1 MVALRTTAM
10 DGGSAEN
17 ADAFFSKRRSRFS
30 AMKRIL
36 RVLPAVILLFP
47 LLCVAAP
54 VSVHNLRLWQA
65 PDNTRLVFD
74 LSGPLDHRLSTL
86 SDPERVVIE
95 MDNAR
100 LQDGLAPLDVS
111 QSYIAAVRA
120 AEPADGKLRITLEL
134 KRPVRAQSFVLKPY
148 GQFGHRLV
156 IDLYDEVVA
165 KALPDPEPRA
175 APPAREFMA
184 PRDLVVAIDA
194 GHGGE
199 DPGAIGRRYRTR
211 EKDVVLAIAR
221 ELYKLVAAEPG
232 MKPVM
237 IRDGDYFIPLKKRT
251 LKAKNN
257 GAHVFVSIHADAV
270 RGRQAR
276 GSSVY
281 ALSDRG
287 ASSALAKSLADDG
300 NSSDWIGG
308 VGREDLDTDVQ
319 RLFGDLVIDATIG
332 DSIVLGGDM
341 LGSMR
346 SVGPLHSPR
355 VGQAGFMVLKSP
367 IPSVLIETAFISN
380 PEEERKL
387 RDRAFQKRMAKSI
400 FNGLKRAAPRLLAR
414 LGTSHETVQAT
425 VPATPV
431 PSTQAV
437 QTAPKGRAHEHVV
450 QRGETLTAIAR
461 LYDIHVDALRFLNDI
476 HDNNLPVGLKLRI
489 PVRSGDS

>member
-1 MVALRTTAM
+1 
-10 DGGSAEN
+10 
-17 ADAFFSKRRSRFS
+17 
-30 AMKRIL
+30 MKRIL

-74 LSGPLDHRLSTL
+74 LSGPLEHRLSTL

-111 QSYIAAVRA
+111 QSYISAVHA

-148 GQFGHRLV
+148 GQYGHRLV
-156 IDLYDEVVA
+156 IDLNDEVVA

-184 PRDLVVAIDA
+184 PRNLVVAIDA

-237 IRDGDYFIPLKKRT
+237 IRDGDYFLPLKKRT

-319 RLFGDLVIDATIG
+319 RLFGDLVKDATIG

-387 RDRAFQKRMAKSI
+387 RDRPFQKRMAKSI

-437 QTAPKGRAHEHVV
+437 QTAPKGQAHEHVV

-476 HDNNLPVGLKLRI
+476 HDNNLPVGIKLRI
-489 PVRSGDS
+489 PARSGDS

>member
-1 MVALRTTAM
+1 
-10 DGGSAEN
+10 
-17 ADAFFSKRRSRFS
+17 
-30 AMKRIL
+30 MKPVRQFL
-36 RVLPAVILLFP
+36 LAVFLLFP
-47 LLCVAAP
+47 LLCAAAP

-74 LSGPLDHRLSTL
+74 LSGPLEHRLSTFN
-86 SDPERVVIE
+86 DPERIVIE

-100 LQDGLAPLDVS
+100 LKDGLAPLDVS

-120 AEPADGKLRITLEL
+120 AEPANGKLRITLEL
-134 KRPVRAQSFVLKPY
+134 KRPVRPHSFVLKPY
-148 GQFGHRLV
+148 GQYGHRLV
-156 IDLYDEVVA
+156 IDLNDEAVA
-165 KALPDPEPRA
+165 TALPDPEPRA
-175 APPAREFMA
+175 APPARAVLA

-199 DPGAIGRRYRTR
+199 DPGAIGRRYRTY

-251 LKAKNN
+251 RKARDN
-257 GAHVFVSIHADAV
+257 GADIFISIHADAV

-281 ALSDRG
+281 ALSTRG
-287 ASSALAKSLADDG
+287 ASSTLAKLLADDE
-300 NSSDWIGG
+300 NSSDWTGG
-308 VGREDLDTDVQ
+308 VSRDDLEPDITRV
-319 RLFGDLVIDATIG
+319 LGDMALDATIG
-332 DSIVLGGDM
+332 DSLVLGHDM

-346 SVGPLHSPR
+346 TVGPLHSTRP
-355 VGQAGFMVLKSP
+355 GQAGFMVLKST

-380 PEEERKL
+380 PDEERKL
-387 RDRAFQKRMAKSI
+387 RDRSFQQRMAKSI
-400 FNGLKRAAPRLLAR
+400 FSGLNPSAPRLLAR
-414 LGTSHETVQAT
+414 RGAGSEALRAT
-425 VPATPV
+425 APVPAPI

-437 QTAPKGRAHEHVV
+437 QAAPASHGREHVV
-450 QRGETLTAIAR
+450 KSGETLSAIAR

-476 HDNNLPVGLKLRI
+476 RSNDLPVGLKLRI
-489 PVRSGDS
+489 PARSGDS

>member
-1 MVALRTTAM
+1 
-10 DGGSAEN
+10 
-17 ADAFFSKRRSRFS
+17 
-30 AMKRIL
+30 
-36 RVLPAVILLFP
+36 
-47 LLCVAAP
+47 
-54 VSVHNLRLWQA
+54 
-65 PDNTRLVFD
+65 
-74 LSGPLDHRLSTL
+74 
-86 SDPERVVIE
+86 
-95 MDNAR
+95 
-100 LQDGLAPLDVS
+100 
-111 QSYIAAVRA
+111 
-120 AEPADGKLRITLEL
+120 
-134 KRPVRAQSFVLKPY
+134 
-148 GQFGHRLV
+148 
-156 IDLYDEVVA
+156 
-165 KALPDPEPRA
+165 
-175 APPAREFMA
+175 
-184 PRDLVVAIDA
+184 VAIDA

>member
-1 MVALRTTAM
+1 
-10 DGGSAEN
+10 
-17 ADAFFSKRRSRFS
+17 
-30 AMKRIL
+30 MKR
-36 RVLPAVILLFP
+36 ASQLLLCVFLFLP
-47 LLCVAAP
+47 LLCSAAP

-65 PDNTRLVFD
+65 PDSTRLVFD
-74 LSGPLDHRLSTL
+74 LSGPLEHRLSTL
-86 SDPERVVIE
+86 SDPERIVIE

-120 AEPADGKLRITLEL
+120 ADPVDGKLRITLEL
-134 KRPVRAQSFVLKPY
+134 RRPVRAHDFVLKPY
-148 GQFGHRLV
+148 GQYGYRLV
-156 IDLYDEVVA
+156 IDLNDEVVA

-175 APPAREFMA
+175 APPAREVLA

-199 DPGAIGRRYRTR
+199 DPGAIGRRYRTH

-237 IRDGDYFIPLKKRT
+237 IRDGDYFLSLKKRT
-251 LKAKNN
+251 RKARDN
-257 GAHVFVSIHADAV
+257 GADVFISIHADAV

-281 ALSDRG
+281 AVSARG

-308 VGREDLDTDVQ
+308 VSREDLDTDVN
-319 RLFGDLVIDATIG
+319 RLLGDLAKDATIG
-332 DSIVLGGDM
+332 DSLMLGGDM
-341 LGSMR
+341 LGPMR
-346 SVGPLHSPR
+346 VVGPLHSAR

-380 PEEERKL
+380 PDEERKL
-387 RDRAFQKRMAKSI
+387 RDRNFQQSMAKSI
-400 FNGLKRAAPRLLAR
+400 FSGLKRSTPRLLAR
-414 LGTSHETVQAT
+414 RGAGHETMRAAA
-425 VPATPV
+425 PTPTPI
-431 PSTQAV
+431 PSTQATQALTV
-437 QTAPKGRAHEHVV
+437 SRGQEHVV
-450 QRGETLTAIAR
+450 KAGETLSAIAR
-461 LYDIHVDALRFLNDI
+461 LYDIHVDVLRFLNDI
-476 HDNNLPVGLKLRI
+476 RSNDLPVGLKLRI
-489 PVRSGDS
+489 PARSGDS

>member
-1 MVALRTTAM
+1 MAKVGKTQ
-10 DGGSAEN
+10 EQ
-17 ADAFFSKRRSRFS
+17 FFRLLLAVF
-30 AMKRIL
+30 L
-36 RVLPAVILLFP
+36 LPP
-47 LLCVAAP
+47 LLCAAAP

-74 LSGPLDHRLSTL
+74 LSGPLEHRLNTL
-86 SDPERVVIE
+86 SDPERIVIE

-100 LQDGLAPLDVS
+100 LEDGLAALDVS
-111 QSYIAAVRA
+111 QSYIAAIRA
-120 AEPADGKLRITLEL
+120 VEPANGKLRITLEL
-134 KRPVRAQSFVLKPY
+134 KRPVRPKSFVLRPA
-148 GQFGHRLV
+148 GQYGHRLV
-156 IDLYDEVVA
+156 IDLNDEAVA
-165 KALPDPEPRA
+165 TALPDPESRA
-175 APPAREFMA
+175 APPTYEVLA

-199 DPGAIGRRYRTR
+199 DPGAIGRRYRTH

-237 IRDGDYFIPLKKRT
+237 IRDGDYFIPLQKRT
-251 LKAKNN
+251 LKARNN
-257 GAHVFVSIHADAV
+257 GAHVFISIHADAV
-270 RGRQAR
+270 RGRHAR

-319 RLFGDLVIDATIG
+319 RLLGDLGKDATIG
-332 DSIVLGGDM
+332 DSMVLGGDM

-346 SVGPLHSPR
+346 SVGPLHSAR

-387 RDRAFQKRMAKSI
+387 RDRAFQQRMARSI
-400 FNGLKRAAPRLLAR
+400 FSGLKRAAPRLLAR
-414 LGTSHETVQAT
+414 LGTSHETMRAT
-425 VPATPV
+425 APASAPI
-431 PSTQAV
+431 PSTQAAQAV
-437 QTAPKGRAHEHVV
+437 PLSHGREHVV
-450 QRGETLTAIAR
+450 KPGETLSAIAR
-461 LYDIHVDALRFLNDI
+461 LYDIHVETLRFLNGIQGSD
-476 HDNNLPVGLKLRI
+476 LAVGTKLQV
-489 PVRSGDS
+489 PARSGEL

>member
-1 MVALRTTAM
+1 
-10 DGGSAEN
+10 
-17 ADAFFSKRRSRFS
+17 
-30 AMKRIL
+30 MKRIL
-36 RVLPAVILLFP
+36 RILPAVILLFP